1 MVRGMPNIDRQDQVC
16 EGCALGKHHRDSF
29 PIGKAWRASSPLQ
42 LVHSD
47 LCGPMNTTSNGGN
60 RYFLTFIDDC
70 SRKTWVYFLKEK
82 SEVFGHFKTFKAMIE
97 KQSGFMLKTLRSD
110 RGGEYVSNEFE
121 EFLKENGI
129 KQ

>member
-1 MVRGMPNIDRQDQVC
+1 M
-16 EGCALGKHHRDSF
+16 
-29 PIGKAWRASSPLQ
+29 
-42 LVHSD
+42 
-47 LCGPMNTTSNGGN
+47 
-60 RYFLTFIDDC
+60 
-70 SRKTWVYFLKEK
+70 YFLKEK

-97 KQSGFMLKTLRSD
+97 KQSGFMLKTWRSD